1 MIDIHHHLLYGL
13 DDGPADRAQMER
25 MVVAASP
32 QCIRTLIATPPSM
45 PGIVPFSQEIMEN
58 RLLEAQK
65 ACVALGLALQV
76 LPGVEM
82 LFTPQA
88 GRYLAQQQVPT
99 LAGTRR
105 LLVEFGTNIRY
116 CEMEQAIQTVLR
128 NGLLPVLAHI
138 ERYPCL
144 MGQPRRIAL
153 LRRRY
158 DVLVQVNAGALLRGG
173 RGLASWRIRCLL
185 EAGAIDCIASD
196 AHDTQTRGCH
206 MAEAYRR
213 LAALVGVAGADA
225 LTGNHLPLPAYLKD

>member
-13 DDGPADRAQMER
+13 DDGPDNRAQMER
-25 MVVAASP
+25 MLVAASR
-32 QCIRTLIATPPSM
+32 QGIRTLIATPHCM
-45 PGIVPFSQEIMEN
+45 PGIVPFSQEAMEN
-58 RLLEAQK
+58 RLFEAQK

-76 LPGVEM
+76 LPGAEM

-88 GRYLAQQQVPT
+88 GRYLAQRRVPT

-105 LLVEFGTNIRY
+105 LLVEFGTDVCF

-158 DVLVQVNAGALLRGG
+158 DVLVQVNAEALLRGN
-173 RGLASWRIRCLL
+173 RGLASLRVRRLIQ
-185 EAGAIDCIASD
+185 AGAIDCIASD
-196 AHDTQTRGCH
+196 AHDMQTRGCY
-206 MAEAYRR
+206 MAEAYRQ
-213 LAALVGVAGADA
+213 LTALVGVAGADA
-225 LTGNHLPLPAYLKD
+225 LTGNHLPLQDYLKD